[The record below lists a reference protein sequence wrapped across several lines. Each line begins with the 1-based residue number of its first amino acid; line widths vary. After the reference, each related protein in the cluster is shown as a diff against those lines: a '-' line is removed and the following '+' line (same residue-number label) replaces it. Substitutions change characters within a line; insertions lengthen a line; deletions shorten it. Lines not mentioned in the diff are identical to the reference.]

1 MLATQREIDHKKF
14 HKTLNNLE
22 KGNSA
27 FVNIIYFSFGYLV
40 RAKQPLKDLAKA
52 NEAIKTPTT
61 IKIYAKH
68 HMPYSLPQFRLH
80 TEVTQVA

>member
-1 MLATQREIDHKKF
+1 MLATETEIDHKEF
-14 HKTLNNLE
+14 HKTLKKLE
-22 KGNSA
+22 KGDSA
-27 FVNIIYFSFGYLV
+27 FVNIIFFSFGYLV

-52 NEAIKTPTT
+52 NKAIKTPTT

>member
-1 MLATQREIDHKKF
+1 MLATEREIDHKEF

-22 KGNSA
+22 KSDSA
-27 FVNIIYFSFGYLV
+27 FGNIIFFSFWYLV

-52 NEAIKTPTT
+52 NKAIKTPTT
-61 IKIYAKH
+61 VKIYVKH

>member
-1 MLATQREIDHKKF
+1 MLATETEIDHKEF

-27 FVNIIYFSFGYLV
+27 FVNKIYFSFGYLV

-52 NEAIKTPTT
+52 SKAIKTPTT
-61 IKIYAKH
+61 VKIYAKH
-68 HMPYSLPQFRLH
+68 HMP
-80 TEVTQVA
+80 

>member
-1 MLATQREIDHKKF
+1 MLAAERKIEHKES

-22 KGNSA
+22 KGDRA
-27 FVNIIYFSFGYLV
+27 FENIIYFSLGYLV
-40 RAKQPLKDLAKA
+40 RVKQPLKDLAKA
-52 NEAIKTPTT
+52 SKAIKTPTT
-61 IKIYAKH
+61 VKIYAKH

>member
-1 MLATQREIDHKKF
+1 MLAAERKIEHKES

-22 KGNSA
+22 KGESA
-27 FVNIIYFSFGYLV
+27 FENIIYLSFGYLV
-40 RAKQPLKDLAKA
+40 RVKQPLKDLAKA
-52 NEAIKTPTT
+52 SKAIKTPTT
-61 IKIYAKH
+61 VKIYAKH